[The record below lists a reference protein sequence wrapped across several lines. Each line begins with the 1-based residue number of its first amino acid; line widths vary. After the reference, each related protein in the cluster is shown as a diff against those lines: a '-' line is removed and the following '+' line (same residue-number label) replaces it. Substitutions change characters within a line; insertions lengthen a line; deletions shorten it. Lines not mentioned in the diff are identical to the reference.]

1 MSIEVVY
8 IAESTATGGGR
19 DGHVKSSDGK
29 IDLDT
34 RPPKEA
40 GGSGEGVNPE
50 LLFSAGYAACFLGAL
65 RKTARVN
72 GIDLDDATCVTTQI
86 GFGKDSEGGFGI
98 TASLIGFLPGLDQST
113 ADDLV
118 NNAHQICPYSKAT
131 RGNVEVTLSA
141 KV

>member
-8 IAESTATGGGR
+8 VAESTATGGGR

-29 IDLDT
+29 LDLDT
-34 RPPKEA
+34 RPPKET
-40 GGSGEGVNPE
+40 GGSGEGANPE

-72 GIDLDDATCVTTQI
+72 GIDLDDATSVTAQI